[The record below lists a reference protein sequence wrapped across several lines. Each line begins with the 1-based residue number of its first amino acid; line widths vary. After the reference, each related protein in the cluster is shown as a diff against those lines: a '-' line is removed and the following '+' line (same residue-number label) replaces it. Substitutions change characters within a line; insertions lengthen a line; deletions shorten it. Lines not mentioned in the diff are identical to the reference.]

1 MRTTRN
7 TAKEKILKAAWELFQ
22 EVGYDNATI
31 NDIIQRSGTSRGAFY
46 HHFRAKED
54 LLFRMACFFDDDY
67 KTWLSV
73 QPDGNTAIEK
83 LRNFLLYSTQAVE
96 NSEYRDFLS
105 TLYGYEVMTEGHR
118 YILDEDREYF
128 KILKTLCCEG
138 IKTGE
143 ISDYWSEYTLAR
155 TLAGLQRGLVYNW
168 LLERCRYSL
177 FNSATK
183 VIDAF
188 LNGIREKAE

>member
-7 TAKEKILKAAWELFQ
+7 TAKEKILKAAWDLFK
-22 EVGYDNATI
+22 EVGYENATI
-31 NDIIQRSGTSRGAFY
+31 NDIIKRSGTSRGAFY

-67 KTWLSV
+67 KNWLAQ
-73 QPDGNTAIEK
+73 QPEDGTAIDK

-105 TLYGYEVMTEGHR
+105 TLYGYEVMTEGTR

-128 KILKTLCCEG
+128 KILKTLCREG

-168 LLERCRYSL
+168 LLEKCRYSL
-177 FNSATK
+177 LHNEIK

-188 LNGIREKAE
+188 LKGIRKQED